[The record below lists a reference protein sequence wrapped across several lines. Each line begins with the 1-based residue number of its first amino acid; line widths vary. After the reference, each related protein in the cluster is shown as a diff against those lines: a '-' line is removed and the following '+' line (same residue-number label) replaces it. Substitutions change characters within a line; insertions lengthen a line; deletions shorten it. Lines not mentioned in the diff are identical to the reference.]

1 MIQSAD
7 GDLPW
12 EINPQHSQRAPEIL
26 IMPQK
31 KGRKTRKKI
40 GKAITLIIHK
50 QQYFS

>member
-26 IMPQK
+26 IMPK
-31 KGRKTRKKI
+31 KKRKKNKEKNRKCHHI
-40 GKAITLIIHK
+40 NYL
-50 QQYFS
+50 

>member
-12 EINPQHSQRAPEIL
+12 EINPQRSQRAPEIL

-31 KGRKTRKKI
+31 KEEKQEKK
-40 GKAITLIIHK
+40 
-50 QQYFS
+50 

>member
-12 EINPQHSQRAPEIL
+12 EINPQHSKRAPEIL
-26 IMPQK
+26 IMPK
-31 KGRKTRKKI
+31 KKEEKQGKKI
-40 GKAITLIIHK
+40 GNAITLIIYK